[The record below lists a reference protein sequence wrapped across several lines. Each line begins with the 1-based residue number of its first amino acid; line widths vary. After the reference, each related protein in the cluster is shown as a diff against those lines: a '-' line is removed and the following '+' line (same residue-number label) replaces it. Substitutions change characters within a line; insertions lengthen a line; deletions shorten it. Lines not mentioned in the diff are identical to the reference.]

1 MRRRSFWIWGM
12 VVYCCCAVLT
22 LAAQAYPAVRALRRT
37 FDVQAVGR
45 SDVRLTVKSRNG
57 NPLYELQCH
66 SAGYT
71 GDPEFDYSGDF
82 ECRLSSVGGQNEY
95 STLLTEDSHQS
106 RDWESR
112 GRFFASDLRGAC
124 ALIRE
129 FGATRTFRLRGM
141 VLTLQITDQRFSEN
155 GKLRSLK
162 LIVAVRPDP
171 GSITPIAAVV
181 PFPATGVPVGCKL
194 DEHFVDP
201 TSPPGNRQPR

>member
-12 VVYCCCAVLT
+12 FVYCCWAVLS
-22 LAAQAYPAVRALRRT
+22 LAAQTYPTVRELRRT
-37 FDVQAVGR
+37 FDVQAVDR
-45 SDVRLTVKSRNG
+45 SDVRLTVKSRDG

-71 GDPEFDYSGDF
+71 GDADFDYSGDF
-82 ECRLSSVGGQNEY
+82 ECRLSSVGGQNVY

-124 ALIRE
+124 ALIPE

-141 VLTLQITDQRFSEN
+141 ILTLQITNQRFSEH
-155 GKLRSLK
+155 GKLKSLK

-171 GSITPIAAVV
+171 ESTAPIAAVV

-194 DEHFVDP
+194 HEHFVDL